1 MLSSPSLFNRP
12 TPILYLLPLPL
23 LQAGDTLDSSLEELG
38 QSVEFRF
45 PAPPA
50 GTYNLQ
56 LYCMPDCWVGCDR
69 VCSIKLKASG
79 AHTLEARVVLVM
91 VEGGA
96 R

>member
-1 MLSSPSLFNRP
+1 M
-12 TPILYLLPLPL
+12 
-23 LQAGDTLDSSLEELG
+23 
-38 QSVEFRF
+38 EFRF

-79 AHTLEARVVLVM
+79 AHTSGAHTLEARVVLVM
-91 VEGGA
+91 VEGGGGEGGKWGSSFCM
-96 R
+96 